1 MRLNSRPLH
10 FLLDR
15 GRRTLLLS
23 LLPLSVTFGC
33 LGMRVGGSQDDDS
46 SMGGAKADPR
56 PDVEP
61 GSCNGWK
68 VSYCDAVKT
77 CQSSQAAERCKATV
91 GYVRCLDDAPVGR
104 CAKEIDK
111 TVASEKCALPEDC
124 HPGDIADRRQ
134 AVAAC
139 RDLYQA
145 ACEWGFFCGF
155 YLSEDSCRVQFEF
168 QQTCSEALA
177 VLPDAEKCLR
187 AYQTL
192 GCFEPLPA
200 ECPGIFFE

>member
-1 MRLNSRPLH
+1 
-10 FLLDR
+10 
-15 GRRTLLLS
+15 
-23 LLPLSVTFGC
+23 
-33 LGMRVGGSQDDDS
+33 MRVGGSKDDDS

-61 GSCNGWK
+61 GSCDAWK
-68 VSYCDAVKT
+68 VSYCDAIKS
-77 CQSSQAAERCKATV
+77 CQSSHAAEGCKATV
-91 GYVRCLDDAPVGR
+91 GYLRCLDDAPVGR

-111 TVASEKCALPEDC
+111 AVEDKKCSLPEDC
-124 HPGDIADRRQ
+124 HPEAIADRRQ

-139 RDLYQA
+139 RDLYEA

-155 YLSEDSCRVQFEF
+155 YLSEDSCRVQLEF
-168 QQTCSEALA
+168 QRSCSEALA

-192 GCFEPLPA
+192 GCFDPA
-200 ECPGIFFE
+200 PMECPGLFFE

>member
-1 MRLNSRPLH
+1 MWNRREVRPGSATLRPAMRLNSRPLQ

-15 GRRTLLLS
+15 GRRALLLS

-124 HPGDIADRRQ
+124 HPGDIADRRKTP
-134 AVAAC
+134 AAC
-139 RDLYQA
+139 SSSSSKPARKRSRCSRTRRNVFA
-145 ACEWGFFCGF
+145 PTRPSAVSSPCRRSVRGSF
-155 YLSEDSCRVQFEF
+155 LSDDN
-168 QQTCSEALA
+168 A
-177 VLPDAEKCLR
+177 
-187 AYQTL
+187 
-192 GCFEPLPA
+192 
-200 ECPGIFFE
+200 